1 MLSDI
6 TSRASNEAVTSPW
19 LSRPETDPERTGDS
33 SVRLVRLDLTSDGE
47 SSPPGLC
54 TVKLML
60 PSDRRGVGV
69 VPREKRD
76 RRDSEPRRESGSARL
91 GEWLT
96 TGSPLGRVSLT
107 RSRHLRGDCLDRTMH
122 TSRDSSDSRATCG
135 RSNRSA
141 RDARISSSPMN
152 RERGFEPTDAEAEP
166 TDVTDCVT
174 DCVSALPSSRASTPS
189 AAPHA
194 RHRPSFDLAPP
205 ITSHISYTPL
215 LSE

>member
-19 LSRPETDPERTGDS
+19 LSRPETDPARTGDS

-54 TVKLML
+54 IVKLML
-60 PSDRRGVGV
+60 PSDRRGAGV

-76 RRDSEPRRESGSARL
+76 RRDNEPRRESGSARL

-107 RSRHLRGDCLDRTMH
+107 RSRHLRGDCLDRTTH
-122 TSRDSSDSRATCG
+122 TSRDSSDSSATSG
-135 RSNRSA
+135 RSNRPA

-152 RERGFEPTDAEAEP
+152 RERAEPTDAEAEP
-166 TDVTDCVT
+166 TDVV
-174 DCVSALPSSRASTPS
+174 VVVVVGSALPSSRASTPS